1 MFDLEREIKKWL
13 RQFRRHQAFNDGG
26 RREMEIH
33 LRDHI
38 EDLISEGMDE
48 RTAFNK
54 AVKSFGDIPPMADE
68 EFLNIRSK
76 SIFNLIPA
84 NAMLVNNFKI
94 AARNFWKHKFYAFIN
109 LFGLT
114 AGLSIVFMI
123 GLFVSDE
130 LSYDQFHD
138 NKDQLYRV
146 VENQYYE
153 GQPVFPVA
161 VTPTALAPSLQID
174 FPEILKT
181 TRVSTE
187 VDRFQLGDSKV
198 VEGNGLYV
206 EAEFFEMFTFP
217 VVKGSLIGFKD
228 QINAIILS
236 EELATKYFPE
246 SDPIGKTLTVNNES
260 FIVQAVVEDV
270 PHNSH
275 LNFSYAKNFEHYL
288 SGDSS
293 RSNDWGNNWLYTYI
307 LLNENVDFNS
317 VNKKVIGQI
326 KAHNEGSVTDI
337 YLQPLNDIYLGE
349 VDFTADVSR
358 KGQMIYVK
366 IFSIVAIFILL
377 ISCINFMNLST
388 ARSAKRAKE
397 VGLRKTVG
405 ASRMQLIIQ
414 FLSESILLSIIAVV
428 LAFGIVLIVLP
439 YFNQIANKEFSLE
452 LLFVSKFGIRVLLG
466 IVIVALFTG
475 LTAGSYPAMFL
486 SSVKPILTLNSSV
499 FKIKQGAG
507 LRRVLVVA
515 QFSISII
522 LIIGTLVVYRQL
534 DFIQN
539 VNLGYNKESIIYTF
553 VQSNQS
559 GAFSNELRKQRGIT
573 SVGGSNVHPAYVL
586 NSTPGISWPGKN
598 PDESILIHYM
608 GCDENYLKTM
618 QMELLEGRHFSSSDS
633 MVVMLNEKAVEVMK
647 LKNPVGQSIQGGG
660 DIEMRI
666 VGILKDF
673 NFKSIHNDIEPLIVF
688 KLLEPRRIYIKYDPA
703 DRDLAV
709 ENLTKTWNDFFPGRT
724 LDFSFLDEDFNELY
738 QSEQRTSRLA
748 TYFAV
753 LAILISSLGLFGLVA
768 YATEQRSK
776 EIGIRKVLGAS
787 VSSLFLLLTSDFTKL
802 VLISL
807 VVAIPIGWY
816 SMDSWLQGFAYRT
829 ELELWIFG
837 IAGVVA
843 LLIALATVSYQ
854 SLKASNSNPAKVLRT
869 E

>member
-1 MFDLEREIKKWL
+1 MFDLETEIKNWL

-48 RTAFNK
+48 RTAFNE
-54 AVKSFGDIPPMADE
+54 AVKSFGEIPPMADE

-161 VTPTALAPSLQID
+161 VTPTALAPSLLAEH
-174 FPEILKT
+174 PEITKI

-187 VDRFQLGDSKV
+187 SDRFQLGDSKV
-198 VEGNGLYV
+198 VEADGLYV
-206 EAEFFEMFTFP
+206 EAAFFEMFTFP
-217 VVKGSLIGFKD
+217 VTKGSLIGFKD
-228 QINAIILS
+228 QLNAIVLS
-236 EELATKYFPE
+236 EELAQKYFPD
-246 SDPIGKTLTVNNES
+246 SDPIGQTMTVNNES
-260 FIVQAVVEDV
+260 FIVQAVVQDV
-270 PHNSH
+270 PNNSH
-275 LNFSYAKNFEHYL
+275 LNFTYAKNFEHYL
-288 SGDSS
+288 AGDSA
-293 RSNDWGNNWLYTYI
+293 RSSNWGSNWLYTYVQ
-307 LLNENVDFNS
+307 LDENAEFNTVNE
-317 VNKKVIGQI
+317 KIIGQI
-326 KAHNEGSVTDI
+326 KAHNENSVTDI
-337 YLQPLNDIYLGE
+337 YLQPLTDIYLGE

-377 ISCINFMNLST
+377 LSCINFMNLST

-405 ASRMQLIIQ
+405 ASKPQLIIQ
-414 FLSESILLSIIAVV
+414 FLSESILLSIVAVF
-428 LAFGIVLIVLP
+428 LAFGIVVLVLP
-439 YFNQIANKEFSLE
+439 FFNQVANKEFSLQ
-452 LLFVSKFGIRVLLG
+452 LLFASEFGFKVLLG
-466 IVIVALFTG
+466 VVVAALFTG
-475 LTAGSYPAMFL
+475 LAAGSYPAIFL
-486 SSVKPILTLNSSV
+486 SSVKPILTLNSSG
-499 FKIKQGAG
+499 FKAKQGAG
-507 LRRVLVVA
+507 LRKVLVVV
-515 QFSISII
+515 QFSISVI

-534 DFIQN
+534 EFIQG
-539 VNLGYNKESIIYTF
+539 VDLGYNKENLMYTF
-553 VQSNQS
+553 VLNDKAE
-559 GAFSNELRKQRGIT
+559 AFADELRKQRGIQN
-573 SVGGSNVHPAYVL
+573 VGGSNSHPAYIMR
-586 NSTPGISWPGKN
+586 STSGIDWPGKN
-598 PDESILIHYM
+598 PEEMILIHYM
-608 GCDENYLKTM
+608 GVDENYLKTFE
-618 QMELLEGRHFSSSDS
+618 MELLEGRHFNSSDS
-633 MVVMLNEKAVEVMK
+633 GVVILNEKALEVMN
-647 LKNPVGQSIQGGG
+647 LDDPIGQSIQAG
-660 DIEMRI
+660 MPLRI
-666 VGILKDF
+666 VGVVKDF
-673 NFKSIHNDIEPLIVF
+673 NFKSVHNDIEPLVIF
-688 KLLEPRRIYIKYDPA
+688 KFNDPNRLYIKYDPV

-709 ENLTKTWNDFFPGRT
+709 ENLTNTWNEFFPGRS
-724 LDFSFLDEDFNELY
+724 LEYNFLDQDFTELY
-738 QSEQRTSRLA
+738 QTEQRTSRLA

-807 VVAIPIGWY
+807 IVALPIGWY
-816 SMDSWLQGFAYRT
+816 SMDSWLQGFAYRM

-837 IAGVVA
+837 ISGIIA